1 MTPEWFNRV
10 SYSALA
16 DTPSIQATYDLA
28 RCMIE
33 QNVPGDFVECGVYAG
48 AQAAMMARAILDDET
63 LDARAN
69 RKVHLFDCFEGVPL
83 AGPEDRELAEVPA
96 GEAKCSLSAVMQNM
110 RNWGIPP
117 ELVVYHPGLFE
128 RTVPLATRDGIV
140 KDIAFL
146 RLDGDLYRS
155 TTVCMEHLHSRVV
168 RGGWVCVDDFNLSGC
183 RKAVLE
189 TVVPAPIYW
198 RVPTK

>member
-1 MTPEWFNRV
+1 MTPEWFHRV

-28 RCMIE
+28 RCLIE

-48 AQAAMMARAILDDET
+48 AQAAMMARAILDAPDTGDE
-63 LDARAN
+63 

-83 AGPEDRELAEVPA
+83 AGPEDDELKGKAA
-96 GEAKCSLSAVMQNM
+96 GEAKCSLSAVMENM
-110 RNWGIPP
+110 RAWKIPAR
-117 ELVVYHPGLFE
+117 VIVYHPGLFE

-140 KDIAFL
+140 KEIAFL

-155 TTVCMEHLHSRVV
+155 TTVCMEHLYPKVQ